1 MDTQLFFRDYL
12 LRSFKFDRFGP
23 AKSTS
28 RSLSSEIKFQSICDD
43 TTGGLGSVEVS
54 LSKQF
59 WGGLNQPRGQ
69 FALEFCGRHPGTV
82 LLVVRNRKDRRC
94 RDSYSFG

>member
-12 LRSFKFDRFGP
+12 LRSFKFDRFDP

-28 RSLSSEIKFQSICDD
+28 RSLCSEIKFLGICDD

-59 WGGLNQPRGQ
+59 WGGLNQPRKS
-69 FALEFCGRHPGTV
+69 V
-82 LLVVRNRKDRRC
+82 
-94 RDSYSFG
+94 